1 MLFILINISITSV
14 VLQNKIHQIPSV
26 FRIKVNVVNINIV
39 NINLLNELT
48 EYIYIYIYI
57 HFIIEYIK

>member
-14 VLQNKIHQIPSV
+14 VLQNKIHHIPSV
-26 FRIKVNVVNINIV
+26 FKIKVNVVNINIV

-48 EYIYIYIYI
+48 EYIYIYIL
-57 HFIIEYIK
+57 